1 MKAVFFDWDG
11 TLVDSIP
18 LLFSAHN
25 HVRNAMGKDAWTRDE
40 YRAAMLSSTR
50 EIYPKIY
57 GADAQK
63 AQDMLYAFIFENH
76 LKELHILDGAKQ
88 VVESLAALNIPMGV
102 VSNKRDDVIK
112 REIEHLGWN
121 KFFQVYNGAGVAAKD
136 KPSGAPLLH
145 GIAQHPQNLTINDIV
160 YVGDTES
167 DLGCAQDAGCPCI
180 YIKGELFKPE
190 LVAQYRPLHVVNDL
204 HELKNV
210 LINLFSNR

>member
-25 HVRNAMGKDAWTRDE
+25 HVRGAMGKDAWSKDE

-57 GADAQK
+57 GEDAGK

-76 LKELHILDGAKQ
+76 LKELRVLDGAKE
-88 VVESLAALNIPMGV
+88 VVQSLAALNVPMGV

-121 KFFQVYNGAGVAAKD
+121 KFFSVYNGAGLAAKD

-145 GIAQHPQNLTINDIV
+145 GIAQHPEKLTIHDVV

-167 DLGCAQDAGCPCI
+167 DLGCAQDAGCPCV
-180 YIKGELFKPE
+180 YIRNELFKPE
-190 LVAQYRPLHVVNDL
+190 LVDKYKPIHVVHDL
-204 HELKNV
+204 FELKEV
-210 LINLFSNR
+210 LISLVSKG

>member
-1 MKAVFFDWDG
+1 MRAVFFDWDG

-25 HVRNAMGKDAWTRDE
+25 YVRNEMGKDAWSKDE

-57 GADAQK
+57 GDDAQK

-76 LKELHILDGAKQ
+76 LKKLHVLDGAKE
-88 VVESLAALNIPMGV
+88 VVESLAAHDIPMGV
-102 VSNKRDDVIK
+102 VSNKRDDVLK
-112 REIEHLGWN
+112 REVEHLGWES
-121 KFFQVYNGAGVAAKD
+121 FFQVYNGAGLAAKD
-136 KPSGAPLLH
+136 KPSGVPLLY
-145 GIAQHPQNLTINDIV
+145 ALSLHPQNLSIDDVV

-167 DLGCAQDAGCPCI
+167 DLGCAKDAGCPCV

-190 LVAQYRPLHVVNDL
+190 LVDQYRPIHVVSDL
-204 HELKNV
+204 FELKDV
-210 LINLFSNR
+210 LISLVFKG